1 MLDAYIIERIRKDGE
16 NNRSRGA
23 LIPLRIEQPRREP
36 SPSSSPSVEDE
47 EVEERGSVVIDF
59 QL

>member
-1 MLDAYIIERIRKDGE
+1 MLDAYIIERIRKDQE

-23 LIPLRIEQPRREP
+23 LIPLRIEQPRQQPREP
-36 SPSSSPSVEDE
+36 EPSEDEVED
-47 EVEERGSVVIDF
+47 RGSVVIDF